1 MGRSGSGKSTLLHIL
16 GGMDSVTSGQYL
28 WDDKDISGLD
38 VKGLEKFR
46 KEHVSFV
53 FQNYM
58 LMNSYTVF
66 ENIEVPLIARGVKA
80 KQRKETVEKY
90 MELVGISDL
99 AGKFPVHISSG
110 MLCRISPLKYGA
122 FDYHGISGDA

>member
-80 KQRKETVEKY
+80 KQRKVYGVSGNLRPCRK
-90 MELVGISDL
+90 ISCSYFIRNAL
-99 AGKFPVHISSG
+99 PYKPT
-110 MLCRISPLKYGA
+110 
-122 FDYHGISGDA
+122 